1 MYTFFLKIEYVCTY
15 VCICAMYGIR
25 YTYVV
30 SNYQIE
36 YSKNTAWRT
45 KWYWLNQWML
55 FYLRID
61 FAFATRNRLWWVDRT
76 EDPAPNW
83 TPIRGLKSRDHRG
96 LLTITSMF
104 PQWVLFLRDFA
115 GRLTGQSKNDCNLQ
129 ETALMENPTMHPHNG
144 TLRNPSWKAVEMS
157 QTALPWSAF
166 ILTEHSKTHHGL
178 GSQN

>member
-1 MYTFFLKIEYVCTY
+1 MGFQVPVSQLVSRISGCHQRYLPVWALGRNSSNKPPQESLTINIFTRPLLWGGFSLFFKEGLLGFQANMYTFFFLKIEYVCTY

-104 PQWVLFLRDFA
+104 PQ
-115 GRLTGQSKNDCNLQ
+115 
-129 ETALMENPTMHPHNG
+129 
-144 TLRNPSWKAVEMS
+144 
-157 QTALPWSAF
+157 
-166 ILTEHSKTHHGL
+166 
-178 GSQN
+178 